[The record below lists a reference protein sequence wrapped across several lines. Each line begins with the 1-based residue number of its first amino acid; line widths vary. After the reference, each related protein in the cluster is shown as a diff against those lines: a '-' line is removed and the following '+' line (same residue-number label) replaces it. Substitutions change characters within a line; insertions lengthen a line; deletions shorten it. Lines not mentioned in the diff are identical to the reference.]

1 MGEGLESCAGLLLL
15 LLVMWEALDVDA
27 SIRVF
32 R

>member
-1 MGEGLESCAGLLLL
+1 MGEGLESCAGLLL